1 MVMEIKRI
9 KGEDV
14 SINCHEFDQC
24 RMQKP
29 KSRRQLDGNLNDPSH
44 KERSDEL
51 ALSTFLR
58 KLEPWAIGPGMVP
71 QPTGGLP
78 RSHQPDL
85 RQNLRHRPNEDDDQS
100 DNVNFGGKFNG

>member
-1 MVMEIKRI
+1 MGHR
-9 KGEDV
+9 
-14 SINCHEFDQC
+14 
-24 RMQKP
+24 
-29 KSRRQLDGNLNDPSH
+29 
-44 KERSDEL
+44 
-51 ALSTFLR
+51 A
-58 KLEPWAIGPGMVP
+58 GMVP

>member
-1 MVMEIKRI
+1 MEIKRI

-29 KSRRQLDGNLNDPSH
+29 KSKRQLDGNLNGPSNR
-44 KERSDEL
+44 ERSDEL

-58 KLEPWAIGPGMVP
+58 KLEPWAIGREWY
-71 QPTGGLP
+71 
-78 RSHQPDL
+78 RSQRGAYPDHISPICAKTFVTV
-85 RQNLRHRPNEDDDQS
+85 QM
-100 DNVNFGGKFNG
+100 KTMIKATM